1 MDLEKKKLQF
11 KKNDEIVITIE
22 DLGKDGEGIGHVDG
36 YALFVK
42 GALPGEKVL
51 MHLMKFLQHHQF
63 LEHVY
68 IHHFLNK

>member
-42 GALPGEKVL
+42 GALPGSGAPDEIK
-51 MHLMKFLQHHQF
+51 
-63 LEHVY
+63 
-68 IHHFLNK
+68 